1 MKLCLTEI
9 MKELNEV
16 TRAKDLIT
24 SEISASS
31 KIKYF
36 EGEEVDKSFDFDSKL
51 QELNELVNKEMNY
64 KFILTNYN
72 AKTNLIGYK
81 EKLTIS
87 EGLIKLAILSKRLNF
102 YKSYQSRKQVE
113 KRLIRA
119 SFQGDVDRVEVVEKL
134 YDISKIDEYVKETS
148 KEISRLQVAIDKT
161 NLLTEVEV

>member
-1 MKLCLTEI
+1 MRLCLTEI

-16 TRAKDLIT
+16 TRSKDLIT

-51 QELNELVNKEMNY
+51 KELNELVNKEMNY

-87 EGLIKLAILSKRLNF
+87 EGLIKLAILSKKLNF
-102 YKSYQSRKQVE
+102 YKNFQSRKQIE

-148 KEISRLQVAIDKT
+148 KEISKLQVAIDKT